1 MTKHTR
7 HTHYKLIFQVLL
19 LMKTLLLATSHSCN
33 LVIYCL
39 SNKSFRNTL
48 YEKLLRIKATSTNE
62 SVPSNYELQQSS
74 RRNGKTSGFQ
84 SLVETINIDG
94 PLLSNRSRVQIVPS
108 QQDKQT
114 SPFTKKALYKAT
126 RSLSLPSEM
135 ISKPASHT
143 VPAVDEVFHS
153 SSVGEMH
160 SFLKETTSDAAQTK
174 TSRRLIKPRSSPI

>member
-1 MTKHTR
+1 MTKYTH
-7 HTHYKLIFQVLL
+7 HTHCKLIFQILL

-39 SNKSFRNTL
+39 SNKSFRKAL

-62 SVPSNYELQQSS
+62 SMPSNYELQQSS

-94 PLLSNRSRVQIVPS
+94 PILSNRSRVQIITS
-108 QQDKQT
+108 QKSKQT

-126 RSLSLPSEM
+126 RSLSLPSVM
-135 ISKPASHT
+135 VSKPAPRMVSDVEGVYNT
-143 VPAVDEVFHS
+143 S
-153 SSVGEMH
+153 SEGEMH
-160 SFLKETTSDAAQTK
+160 SFLQENISDDEKISASK
-174 TSRRLIKPRSSPI
+174 GLIKSKRNTI